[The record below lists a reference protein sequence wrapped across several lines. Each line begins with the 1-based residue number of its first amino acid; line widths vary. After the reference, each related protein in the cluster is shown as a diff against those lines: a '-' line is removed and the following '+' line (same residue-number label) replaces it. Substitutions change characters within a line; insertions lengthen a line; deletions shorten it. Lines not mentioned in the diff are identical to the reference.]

1 VKAVVLSAGQGK
13 RLLPLTAESPK
24 CLLAVREGESI
35 LMAQLR
41 TLARCGIE
49 RAVVVTGFGA
59 ENVEAHL
66 AGSPVP
72 GLTIETL
79 FNPFY
84 RSSDNLMTCWLA
96 RGAMA
101 DDFVL
106 LNGDTLFEDA
116 VLETLLASPPA
127 PVTVTIDRK
136 SRYDADDMK
145 VSLDGSGRVLAVDKE
160 LPPAMVSAESIGLL
174 AFRGS
179 GPKLFVDALEHAVR
193 DPAAMRRWYL
203 SVVSGLAQSTAVE
216 SASIEDLWWCEVD
229 SPDDLDAAR
238 REIAC
243 RGDHGPRPLA
253 VRTADAR

>member
-1 VKAVVLSAGQGK
+1 MKAVVLSAGQGK
-13 RLLPLTAESPK
+13 RLLPLTAENPK
-24 CLLAVREGESI
+24 CLLPVREGETI
-35 LMAQLR
+35 LAAQLR

-49 RAVVVTGFGA
+49 RAVIVTGFGA
-59 ENVEAHL
+59 ERVDAQL
-66 AGSPVP
+66 AASPVP
-72 GLTIETL
+72 GLATETL

-127 PVTVTIDRK
+127 PVTVTTDCK
-136 SRYDADDMK
+136 SQYDGDDMK
-145 VSLDGSGRVLAVDKE
+145 VSLDASGRVLAIDKE

-216 SASIEDLWWCEVD
+216 SASIEGLWWCEVD
-229 SPDDLDAAR
+229 SHADLEAAR
-238 REIAC
+238 REIA
-243 RGDHGPRPLA
+243 A
-253 VRTADAR
+253 RTVDAR